1 MENVRIVTTE
11 SKYVVICCFIGA
23 KILKK
28 KHRSKYIGAFLKFL
42 VNNKN
47 LTYNGNNE
55 SLWHELEHPLHVQ
68 ETLLYRLGYLK
79 MMESVPAKNIA
90 MG

>member
-1 MENVRIVTTE
+1 MI
-11 SKYVVICCFIGA
+11 
-23 KILKK
+23 
-28 KHRSKYIGAFLKFL
+28 FL

-55 SLWHELEHPLHVQ
+55 SLWHEREPPLHVQ